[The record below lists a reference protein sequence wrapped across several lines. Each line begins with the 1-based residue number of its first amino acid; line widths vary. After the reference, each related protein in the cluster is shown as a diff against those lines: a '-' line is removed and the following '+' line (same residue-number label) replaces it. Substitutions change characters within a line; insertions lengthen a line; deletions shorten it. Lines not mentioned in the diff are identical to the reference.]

1 MEKIV
6 APLLVWYDQNK
17 RELPWRRDKNPYH
30 VWISEIMLQQTRVEA
45 VKGYYA
51 RFLERLPEVADLAAV
66 SEDELLKLWQG
77 LGYYNRA
84 RNLKKA
90 AEMIMTEFGERFPT
104 TYEEILKL
112 SGIGEYT
119 AGAIASIAFGQR
131 VPAVDG
137 NVYRIYTRLLADD
150 SDIMNSGIRKEIRNE
165 MVKIVPES
173 RAGDFNQALMDLG
186 ADVCIPN
193 GMPHCERC
201 PLSDYCRMAGKQ
213 EVLKYPVKTKKK
225 PRRIE
230 EKTVFILEYQGKY
243 LLQKR
248 PPKGLLA
255 SLWEFPSQEGK
266 LSLEEVKK
274 QLKQMKATVSQIELL
289 GNGKHI
295 FSHIEWHMLG
305 YLIRFEKVD
314 ENFLKEF
321 TLVTNQQIKEE
332 YSIPSAFAVYLDQIM
347 EKIG

>member
-6 APLLVWYDQNK
+6 ELLLAWYDNNK
-17 RELPWRRDKNPYH
+17 RELPWRADCNPYH
-30 VWISEIMLQQTRVEA
+30 IWISEIMLQQTRVEA
-45 VKGYYA
+45 VRGYYA
-51 RFLERLPEVADLAAV
+51 RFLERLPEVSDLAVV
-66 SEDELLKLWQG
+66 SEDELMKLWQG

-90 AEMIMTEFGERFPT
+90 AEMIMSEFQGKFPT
-104 TYEEILKL
+104 QYEDILKL

-137 NVYRIYTRLLADD
+137 NVYRIYARLLADD
-150 SDIMNSGIRKEIRNE
+150 SDIMNTAVRKRIRNE
-165 MVKIVPES
+165 IADIVPE
-173 RAGDFNQALMDLG
+173 RAGDFNQAWMDLG
-186 ADVCIPN
+186 SDVCIPH
-193 GMPHCERC
+193 GMPRCSEC
-201 PLSDYCRMAGKQ
+201 PLALFCKMAGRE
-213 EVLKYPVKTKKK
+213 EVTKYPFKTKKK
-225 PRRIE
+225 PRKIE
-230 EKTVFILEYQGKY
+230 DKTVFVLKYQGKY

-266 LSLEEVKK
+266 LSIDEVKC
-274 QLKQMKATVSQIELL
+274 QLDQMKATVSQIELL
-289 GNGKHI
+289 GTGKHI

-305 YLIRFEKVD
+305 YLIHFDQID

-321 TLVTNQQIKEE
+321 TLVTEQQMKEE
-332 YSIPSAFAVYLDQIM
+332 YSIPSAFATYLDQIV
-347 EKIG
+347 KKSR